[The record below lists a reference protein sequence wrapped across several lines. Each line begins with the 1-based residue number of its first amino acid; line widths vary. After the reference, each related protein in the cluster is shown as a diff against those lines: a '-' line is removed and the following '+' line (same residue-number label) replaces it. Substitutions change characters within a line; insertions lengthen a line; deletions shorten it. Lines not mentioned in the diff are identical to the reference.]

1 MKKAGQDLINRRGD
15 SKTNIS
21 KILYYGFIQNLI
33 FSTLQ
38 NAMFAFVPGFED
50 DEDEPDFKT
59 DKERDA
65 WLAKQ
70 GNREDKKVVRVANNM
85 VDTILRGSGLAGA
98 VVSTIKNVIM
108 VYNER
113 EDMTVLQRSRA
124 NADLLIALTSI
135 SPPISSKIRK
145 INNAL
150 DIEDFEKDVIA
161 ERGYSVMI
169 DGKFQLS
176 PQYDVIGNVASATLN
191 LPLDRVFSEVN
202 SITEALDD
210 RNSAY
215 QRLALGL
222 GWKTWDVNAKIEEH
236 DLIKT
241 EAKAKRKVEGIE
253 KGKVTRKT
261 NKEIKKD
268 HERLRRSIIFKL
280 PKPIK
285 DSLIRKEREDK
296 KITAIYKLNQL
307 KAKYVE

>member
-1 MKKAGQDLINRRGD
+1 MMKM
-15 SKTNIS
+15 
-21 KILYYGFIQNLI
+21 NLI
-33 FSTLQ
+33 LKQ
-38 NAMFAFVPGFED
+38 I
-50 DEDEPDFKT
+50 K
-59 DKERDA
+59 RDA

-70 GNREDKKVVRVANNM
+70 GNKENKKVTRVANNM
-85 VDTILRGSGLAGA
+85 IDTILRGSGLAGA

-191 LPLDRVFSEVN
+191 RPLDRVFSEVN